1 MPQATYPRP
10 NTSKNRRMLWK
21 LSKLAKP
28 SSRATTRLLR
38 THFDAKFYMSTYPE
52 AGGSGLDP
60 IAHYLTKGWLEGCNP
75 RPDFDT
81 LYYRASN
88 PDVEK
93 AGINP
98 FVHYLLHGREEG
110 RASQAGDERDR
121 NLALDY
127 FVIAPEFDVN
137 YYLSEYPDV
146 KNANLDPIKHF
157 ITSGWKEARRPRADF
172 HTTYYYFMN
181 RDVIPS
187 GVNPFRHYIETGRQ
201 QGRSPCR
208 KSGRAPHLHL
218 MYTPSL
224 ATTLG
229 AVPSLRPMNE
239 NDYCMEVPFQIEL
252 SAPPVRR
259 IAAIIHMYYTEVL
272 PKIVEYLKNIPFQT
286 DLFVST
292 DTDAKKSLIL
302 ESLKTYSN
310 GAVEVRV
317 FENRGRDIAPFIVG
331 YGHVLNDYDYFIH
344 LHTKRSPHGGDPL
357 EGWLDYLLAN
367 LLGSQQI
374 VKSVFKLFLEFNV
387 GVIYPQHFFVLRGIL
402 NWGYDFEQAAALL
415 SRAGFT
421 LDKLHLLEFPSGSMF
436 WGRSAALRPL
446 LDLELQFSDFQDEAG
461 QTDGTLAHATER
473 TFLYFAELAGFR
485 WAKIISDTIDYPIK
499 ETVLETRTSNDI
511 SFNLD
516 LTYRPLLVKQLS
528 GCTTAEKS
536 IYEIRSIIYCPTMN
550 KRPRLNLLL
559 PTINPSQSFGGILT
573 ALNIFRD
580 LEKLYDSIADFRIVV
595 TDAQT
600 RCEALARF
608 KNYEFTALSVHD
620 TNQRHTIVDAVERG
634 HEPLTLRASDIF
646 VATAWWTAHLG
657 FEAIDAQ
664 KRLFRKGHKLVYIIQ
679 DFEPNFY
686 GWSTKWVLAEN
697 TLRRGKETIA
707 IINSNEL
714 CNFLLNDYTFEHVF
728 YLPYKR
734 NEEIHLKENKIR
746 QKIIFVYGRPSVTRN
761 LFELVV
767 DGIRLWQ
774 QRNPTIAREWEII
787 SAGEDY
793 SVDTVSQL
801 NNFKILGKLSLE
813 DYSSYLRTASV
824 GISLMLSPHP
834 SYPPLEMA
842 EAGLVTITNSCFGKD
857 LGRMANN
864 IISLDR
870 VTEDTIAEAIGS
882 AILRLSFPP
891 ETVGKHKTERGS
903 FVESAPIYPN
913 SGDVLEGKAFFD
925 RLFCRSKPSATPSPR
940 VYSAEELGR
949 LLMLTLESE

>member
-1 MPQATYPRP
+1 MRP
-10 NTSKNRRMLWK
+10 KVYSRNLLRLPFSRTS
-21 LSKLAKP
+21 
-28 SSRATTRLLR
+28 RLLR
-38 THFDAKFYMSTYPE
+38 THFDRKFYISSYPE
-52 AGGSGLDP
+52 VINIGLDP
-60 IAHYLTKGWLEGCNP
+60 IGHYCAKGWLEGYNP
-75 RPDFDT
+75 HPDFDT
-81 LYYRASN
+81 FYYRASN

-98 FVHYLLHGREEG
+98 FVYYLLHGREEG
-110 RASQAGDERDR
+110 RASQAADERDR
-121 NLALDY
+121 GLALYY
-127 FVIAPEFDVN
+127 FIIAPEFDVS

-146 KNANLDPIKHF
+146 KNSNLDPIKHF
-157 ITSGWKEARRPRADF
+157 VTSGWTEGRRPRADF

-181 RDVIPS
+181 KDVIPS

-201 QGRSPCR
+201 QGLFPCR
-208 KSGRAPHLHL
+208 QSWREPHLRL

-224 ATTLG
+224 TTALG
-229 AVPSLRPMNE
+229 AVPSLRPLDE

-252 SAPPVRR
+252 GAPSVRR
-259 IAAIIHMYYTEVL
+259 IAAIIHVYHTNIL

-286 DLFVST
+286 DLFIST
-292 DTDAKKSLIL
+292 NTAAKKSLIL
-302 ESLKTYSN
+302 ESLNTYSN
-310 GAVEVRV
+310 GTFEVRV

-331 YGHVLNDYDYFIH
+331 YGHVLNHYEYFIH

-374 VKSVFKLFLEFNV
+374 VKSVFKLFLEVNV
-387 GVIYPQHFFVLRGIL
+387 GIIYPQHLFVLRGIL
-402 NWGYDFEQAAALL
+402 NWGYDFEHAAALL
-415 SRAGFT
+415 SRAGFM

-436 WGRSAALRPL
+436 WGRSAAVRPL
-446 LDLELQFSDFQDEAG
+446 LDLGLQFSEFPDEAG
-461 QTDGTLAHATER
+461 QVDGTLSHAIER

-485 WAKIISDTIDYPIK
+485 WAKIISDTIDYPMK
-499 ETVLETRTSNDI
+499 ETVLKTKKISDI
-511 SFNLD
+511 SVNLI

-528 GCTTAEKS
+528 GCTATEKS
-536 IYEIRSIIYCPTMN
+536 IYETRSIIYCPSPN

-559 PTINPSQSFGGILT
+559 PTINPSQSFGGIST
-573 ALNIFRD
+573 ALKIFRD
-580 LEKLYDSIADFRIVV
+580 LEKLYDSVADFRIVV

-600 RCEALARF
+600 RWEALAQF
-608 KNYEFTALSVHD
+608 KKYKFTALSVHD
-620 TNQRHTIVDAVERG
+620 TNERHEIVDAVDRSE
-634 HEPLTLRASDIF
+634 EPLALRSSDIF
-646 VATAWWTAHLG
+646 VATAWWTAHLA

-664 KRLFRKGHKLVYIIQ
+664 KRLFHKANKLVYLIQ

-707 IINSNEL
+707 VINSDEL
-714 CNFLLNDYTFEHVF
+714 CKFILNDYTFGNIY

-734 NEEIHLKENKIR
+734 NEEIYMKDNKDR
-746 QKIIFVYGRPSVTRN
+746 KKIILVYGRPSVTRN

-774 QRNPTIAREWEII
+774 QRNPTIAKVWEII

-793 SVDTVSQL
+793 PLDAVSQV
-801 NNFKILGKLSLE
+801 NNFKIVGKLSLE
-813 DYSSYLRTASV
+813 DYISYLQTASV

-842 EAGLVTITNSCFGKD
+842 QAGVVTITNSCFGKN
-857 LGRMANN
+857 LGRMADN

-870 VTEDTIAEAIGS
+870 VAEDTIADAIAS
-882 AILRLSFPP
+882 AILRSDVSL
-891 ETVGKHKTERGS
+891 ETVDNRK
-903 FVESAPIYPN
+903 SAPGSIVKSVLICPN
-913 SGDVLEGKAFFD
+913 SGGLRGRTGFFD
-925 RLFCRSKPSATPSPR
+925 RLLRGAKPISTPSPQ

-949 LLMLTLESE
+949 LLMLTLERE